1 MATKKCAY
9 LTMQDPGDY
18 VTDYDLSFDAMAA
31 QGWDVDTVAWRDPE
45 IDWDAYDA
53 VYLCTAWD
61 YPHHL
66 DEFIAVLQN
75 IETSSAMLVNEL
87 SLVQWTLRKTYLRD
101 LECRGADIVP
111 SLWCSDIAAEDMSSW
126 FTAHG
131 TDTVIIKPEVG
142 ANAHDTFVLRKPL
155 GPETQA
161 ALSATFQGR
170 AFFVQ
175 PFIDSIKTEGEYSL
189 FYFGG
194 EFSHAILKTPTQDDY
209 RSQEEYGA
217 QIASVQPSA
226 RLLAAGRKVLSVV
239 SPQPVYVRVDF
250 VRGADDKFLLMELE
264 LIEPSLYLRTDDAAA
279 TRFAV
284 AFDKH
289 VDEHSV

>member
-1 MATKKCAY
+1 
-9 LTMQDPGDY
+9 MQNPGDY
-18 VTDYDLSFDAMAA
+18 VTDYDLSYEAMAA
-31 QGWDVDTVAWRDPE
+31 RGWDVHTVVWRDTG
-45 IDWDAYDA
+45 IDWNTYDA

-75 IETSSAMLVNEL
+75 IEASSAMMVNEL

-101 LECRGADIVP
+101 LESRGADIVP
-111 SLWCSDIAAEDMSSW
+111 SLWCSDIDAEDIAAW

-131 TDTVIIKPEVG
+131 TDTIIIKPEVG
-142 ANAHDTFVLRKPL
+142 ANAHDSYVLRNPVSA
-155 GPETQA
+155 ETRA
-161 ALSATFQGR
+161 ALSKTFQGR

-175 PFIDSIKTEGEYSL
+175 PFIENIKCEGEYSL
-189 FYFGG
+189 FYFSGAY
-194 EFSHAILKTPTQDDY
+194 SHAILKTPTDGDF
-209 RSQEEYGA
+209 RSQEEYGS
-217 QIASVQPSA
+217 QIASVQA
-226 RLLAAGRKVLSVV
+226 CEKLLGAGKKVISLID
-239 SPQPVYVRVDF
+239 PQPVYARADF

-264 LIEPSLYLRTDDAAA
+264 LIEPSLYLRMDQAAA

-289 VDEHSV
+289 VNEHSA

>member
-1 MATKKCAY
+1 MRTKKCAY

-31 QGWDVDTVAWRDPE
+31 QGWAVETVAWRNPD
-45 IDWDAYDA
+45 IDWNRFDA

-75 IETSSAMLVNEL
+75 IENSSAILVNEL
-87 SLVQWTLRKTYLRD
+87 SLVEWTLRKTYLRD
-101 LECRGADIVP
+101 LESRGADIVP
-111 SLWCSDIAAEDMSSW
+111 SLWCKDINAEDMSSW

-142 ANAHDTFVLRKPL
+142 ANAHDTYVLQNPISI
-155 GPETQA
+155 ETQA
-161 ALSATFQGR
+161 GLSTTFQQR
-170 AFFVQ
+170 ACFVQ
-175 PFIDSIKTEGEYSL
+175 PFIESIKTEGEYSL

-194 EFSHAILKTPTQDDY
+194 EYSHAILKTPTEGDY
-209 RSQEEYGA
+209 RSQEEHGA
-217 QIASVQPSA
+217 QIASAQPCEQ
-226 RLLAAGRKVLSVV
+226 LLAAGQKVLAVI

-250 VRGADDKFLLMELE
+250 VRAADGRFLVMELE
-264 LIEPSLYLRTDDAAA
+264 LIEPSLYLRMDDTAA
-279 TRFAV
+279 TRFAI

-289 VDEHSV
+289 IDEHSI